1 MAQRKNLQF
10 DIKVWTFDGWV
21 QYETRHDLTEAEF
34 ALQLRAVAE
43 RLLEMADAAERRK
56 GA

>member
-21 QYETRHDLTEAEF
+21 QYETRHDLTESEF
-34 ALQLRAVAE
+34 SLQLRAVAE